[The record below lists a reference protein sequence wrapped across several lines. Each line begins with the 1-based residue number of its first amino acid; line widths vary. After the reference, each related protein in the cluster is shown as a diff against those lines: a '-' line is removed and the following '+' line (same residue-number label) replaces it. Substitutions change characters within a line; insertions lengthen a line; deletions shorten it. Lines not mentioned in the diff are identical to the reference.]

1 MAIGALTGCA
11 AHGSSASGRG
21 GQPIPAPARGGP
33 RIGADPGGP
42 TMVPAGAPAT
52 PGGLSMAPGTPSR
65 AAIVA
70 RYEGLLPHAWGLHLP
85 GMMDT
90 LPMGGRTLALT
101 FDACGGPGGGGY
113 DHGLVTT
120 LRRYAVPA
128 TLFLNA
134 RWIDANRPVFAD
146 LAADPLF
153 EIANHGTRHRPLS
166 TSGRSAYG
174 IAGTRDCGEVFDE
187 VAGNH
192 AKLTALLGAPPR
204 LFRPGTAFCDDV
216 AVRIVGDL
224 AETVVAFAVN
234 GDGGATFTPAQVS
247 TALLT
252 APPGSIVIGHM
263 NHPGRGTAR
272 GVAAALPRLLNAG
285 FRFVH
290 LPAPPHGP

>member
-1 MAIGALTGCA
+1 MADHRSRRPPWAGPGSERILAGRAALRSLPATR
-11 AHGSSASGRG
+11 S
-21 GQPIPAPARGGP
+21 QVPAPGGCTCRGWWTRCPWPAR
-33 RIGADPGGP
+33 A
-42 TMVPAGAPAT
+42 
-52 PGGLSMAPGTPSR
+52 
-65 AAIVA
+65 
-70 RYEGLLPHAWGLHLP
+70 
-85 GMMDT
+85 
-90 LPMGGRTLALT
+90 LALT
-101 FDACGGPGGGGY
+101 FDACGGPGGTGY
-113 DHGLVTT
+113 DHDLITT

-128 TLFLNA
+128 TLFLNS
-134 RWIDANRPVFAD
+134 RWIDAHRPVFAD

-153 EIANHGTRHRPLS
+153 EIANHGTVHRPLS

-247 TALLT
+247 AALLT
-252 APPGSIVIGHM
+252 APAGSIVIGHM

-272 GVAAALPRLLNAG
+272 GVTAALPHLLNAG

-290 LPAPPHGP
+290 LPTPPHGP